1 MIFFNYGGTMAQQI
15 NESWARNEKNMKD
28 QLYKKWKFRMN

>member
-15 NESWARNEKNMKD
+15 NESWARNEKNMKR
-28 QLYKKWKFRMN
+28 LAI